1 MAELIISEAAQKDID
16 EISRLHHQL
25 VGPKSAAKA
34 VDRIF
39 MALSRLRDY
48 PLSGRLAQDEVLYR
62 LGCRLLVI
70 GKYICIYRLVGNDI
84 VIYRVADGRR
94 DYPSLFKKMK

>member
-34 VDRIF
+34 VE
-39 MALSRLRDY
+39 ALSRLRDY
-48 PLSGRLAQDEVLYR
+48 PLSGRLAQDEALYR
-62 LGCRLLVI
+62 MGCRLLVI
-70 GKYICIYRLVGNDI
+70 GKYICIYRLIGDDI
-84 VIYRVADGRR
+84 VVYRVADGRR